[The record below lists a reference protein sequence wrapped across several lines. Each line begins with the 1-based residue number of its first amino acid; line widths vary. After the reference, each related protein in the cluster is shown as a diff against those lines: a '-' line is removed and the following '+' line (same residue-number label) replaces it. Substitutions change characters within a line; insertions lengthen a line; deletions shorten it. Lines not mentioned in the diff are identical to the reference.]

1 MLVWANSSTTATAG
15 LRARTASTS
24 ISSKT
29 VPLYSS
35 FLRGIASSLAASSAV
50 ALRPW
55 LSTTA
60 ATTSSP
66 RVARRMASLNM
77 EYVLPTPGAY
87 PKNSFRIPCDLVG
100 STSCSH
106 CSGVFCIVSI
116 LRAKP
121 SIVTRRVE
129 FSREANCAN
138 CALTIHRDVRRIG
151 GSCRSRTVFRP
162 ESHGNGTNDVAGG
175 VVRFRLLGA
184 SLRPGS
190 FDRRHRRVQLLL
202 SSAHLYLYDRRPAEL
217 VRPHG
222 ISGDGAGGRQ
232 PVGACPSRG
241 RGSQTAAARGG
252 APLRPEPAVT
262 DLGKPGLTAQHVA
275 QDRHGDVFCFRVCVA
290 GERPGRSVSI
300 RTRREI

>member
-66 RVARRMASLNM
+66 RLARRMASLNM

-87 PKNSFRIPCDLVG
+87 PKNSFRIPCDFVG

-106 CSGVFCIVSI
+106 CSGVFCIASI
-116 LRAKP
+116 LRAEP

-129 FSREANCAN
+129 FRRESDDAN
-138 CALTIHRDVRRIG
+138 CALTIHRDVSRTG
-151 GSCRSRTVFRP
+151 GPGRSRTVYRP
-162 ESHGNGTNDVAGG
+162 EFHGDGIDDVAGSA
-175 VVRFRLLGA
+175 VRFRLLGA
-184 SLRPGS
+184 SLRPGP
-190 FDRRHRRVQLLL
+190 FDCRHRRIQLLF
-202 SSAHLYLYDRRPAEL
+202 SSAYLHFYDRRPAEL
-217 VRPHG
+217 VCANR
-222 ISGDGAGGRQ
+222 ISSDGAGGRQ
-232 PVGACPSRG
+232 PVGAPPS
-241 RGSQTAAARGG
+241 
-252 APLRPEPAVT
+252 
-262 DLGKPGLTAQHVA
+262 
-275 QDRHGDVFCFRVCVA
+275 
-290 GERPGRSVSI
+290 
-300 RTRREI
+300 